1 MDRSEERLALIEV
14 LERDGRVRR
23 GFLVTRWPVTLG
35 RALDNDVVIDDP
47 HVAAHHC
54 SIVQGPAGEAGSPLL
69 LQVGATRNGVQVG
82 PRTLVEGEAAAL
94 PPLGEAFQIGGTR
107 LRVRL
112 PGDPLEP
119 ERPLGLATTGA
130 HPFVIGACAIALWA
144 LVLIEHGIYLDPGSS
159 LTDWLMP
166 LLAWPL
172 GALGWCV
179 VWGIGSKLFQHR
191 FEFWAHFSILMK
203 GLLAVA
209 VLDVL
214 LPLLAYALS
223 WEWLSRVSPVVSALV
238 AAATLYRHAVLVVP
252 ATRWVIGAGIAGC
265 LLVAGAVLGTLN
277 YQRSDRLFTDPYM
290 ATLPPP
296 VFRIAPGA
304 TVKEFVGE
312 STALR
317 DRLDRRAAEDE
328 HKGQDD

>member
-35 RALDNDVVIDDP
+35 RALDNDLVIDDP
-47 HVAAHHC
+47 HVASHHC
-54 SIVQGPAGEAGSPLL
+54 SIVQGGAGEAGAPLL
-69 LQVGATRNGVQVG
+69 LQVGSTRNGVQVG
-82 PRTLVEGEAAAL
+82 PRTLVEGEIAPL
-94 PPLGEAFQIGGTR
+94 PPLGEHFQLGGTR

-112 PGDPLEP
+112 PGDPLEA

-130 HPFVIGACAIALWA
+130 HPLATLAVAVALWA

-203 GLLAVA
+203 GVLTIA

-223 WEWLSRVSPVVSALV
+223 WEWLSRISPVMSALV
-238 AAATLYRHAVLVVP
+238 AGATLYRHAALVVP
-252 ATRWVIGAGIAGC
+252 VPPWMIGAGIAGC

-277 YQRSDRLFTDPYM
+277 YQRSDRLFGAPYL

-296 VFRIAPGA
+296 VFRMAPGVS
-304 TVKEFVGE
+304 VKEFVRE
-312 STALR
+312 STPLR
-317 DRLDRRAAEDE
+317 DRLDRRAAEDRE
-328 HKGQDD
+328 KVVGD